1 MDRMNLLILVF
12 LFILNFIIT
21 YALVP
26 LIAQVMRN
34 RGITGIDIHKAH
46 RPAIPEM
53 CGLAIWPSIVVSLI
67 LLSFFDKEN
76 IHLYLAFLF
85 SILIA
90 GFIGFKDD
98 LTPLNP
104 LLKTGLT
111 IFAGFPILLFNAY
124 SPTPVLPYIGSTRL
138 TIVYPFL
145 VLIGLT
151 VTSNTVNMMDV
162 FNGVMPGTC
171 GIISFFSFL
180 TLIYLK
186 RYSEATLPLILL
198 GGLIAFYIFNRYPA
212 KVFAG
217 DSGSLF
223 VGAALGSI
231 AVIGRVEIIMIIA
244 LMPHIMNAYYGLSS
258 IGRLYERRDIK
269 DRPIEVLP
277 EGKLAATG
285 FRHAPITLTRLIL
298 AQGPLREKEI
308 TIFMMFFTVLS
319 CILALV
325 TFLFIPGMVK

>member
-1 MDRMNLLILVF
+1 MNPLTLVI

-26 LIAQVMRN
+26 RIAQVMRN
-34 RGITGIDIHKAH
+34 RGITGTDIHKVH
-46 RPAIPEM
+46 RPEISEM
-53 CGLAIWPSIVVSLI
+53 CGLALWPSIIFSLI
-67 LLSFFDKEN
+67 MLSFLDQVN

-85 SILIA
+85 AILVA
-90 GFIGFKDD
+90 GLIGFKDD

-104 LLKTGLT
+104 RVKPALT
-111 IFAGFPILLFNAY
+111 VFAGLPILFLNAY
-124 SPTPVLPYIGSTRL
+124 SPTPVLPFIGSTRL

-145 VLIGLT
+145 VLIGLA
-151 VTSNTVNMMDV
+151 VTSNSVNMMDV

-171 GIISFFSFL
+171 SIITFFSFL

-186 RYSEATLPLILL
+186 RYSEATLPLIVL

-231 AVIGRVEIIMIIA
+231 AIIGRVEIIMIIA

-258 IGRLYERRDIK
+258 IGRFYERREVK
-269 DRPIEVLP
+269 DRPIEIFP
-277 EGKLAATG
+277 DGKLAATG

-298 AQGPLREKEI
+298 AQGPLHEKEI
-308 TIFMMFFTVLS
+308 IKFMMIFTALS
-319 CILALV
+319 CALALA
-325 TFLFIPGMVK
+325 TLLFIPGMIR